1 MKKIIFSSLCMALAM
16 GLNASAG
23 GVLTLE
29 DAVSSAF
36 ENNISLEI
44 AQIELKQS
52 LRNAN
57 TASSYIPDLSI
68 DGSFTAAGSAIGSTG
83 GLEAKGGIGIS
94 MSLGTDLITDASA
107 KSIERTLANLAYAAT
122 ADSLEESVTTSYWNL
137 ASGINQIEVARKS
150 LESAE
155 SNYED
160 IAQAYESGL
169 KSELDLANAEL
180 AVAEAEYSLKLL
192 EDAYELSEDNFR
204 ILTGIETD
212 PLVLSELPGTV
223 YLDLPSAEELYDTYA
238 GGTNTI
244 RTYSAKVDQ
253 SETALKTT
261 RLDAQLPSVTL
272 SAGWEIGPSGTY
284 AGSWDGRMEDD
295 ASVTVAFSIPISS
308 YIPGSSGHN
317 RVEDAKD
324 AVAVARLNLKE
335 AEDTLENDIST
346 LLVEIDQNREN
357 LDLAQ
362 KKLGLAERAY
372 SLGREAYGSGLMTTS
387 DFLDLEDSLFSAR
400 MTLSDARYAYFGS
413 CNSLGFLLG
422 LDYETLVDLYGG
434 ASET

>member
-1 MKKIIFSSLCMALAM
+1 MKKIIFSSLCLALAM
-16 GLNASAG
+16 GLHASTG

-29 DAVSSAF
+29 DAISSAF

-94 MSLGTDLITDASA
+94 MALGTNLITDASA

-137 ASGINQIEVARKS
+137 AAGRNQIEVAKTS
-150 LESAE
+150 LESAKN
-155 SNYED
+155 NYEN
-160 IAQAYESGL
+160 IAQAYENGL

-180 AVAEAEYSLKLL
+180 AAAEAEYNLKIL

-204 ILTGIETD
+204 ILTGIKTD
-212 PLVLSELPGTV
+212 PLVLSGLSETV
-223 YLDLPSAEELYDTYA
+223 YLDLPSASELYDTYA
-238 GGTNTI
+238 DGTNTI
-244 RTYSAKVDQ
+244 RTYSAKVSQ

-261 RLDAQLPSVTL
+261 RLDEQLPSVTL
-272 SAGWEIGPSGTY
+272 SAGWTVGPESTY
-284 AGSWDGRMEDD
+284 TGSWNGGMEDS

-308 YIPGSSGHN
+308 HIPGSSGYN
-317 RVEDAKD
+317 RMEDAKD
-324 AVAVARLNLKE
+324 AVAVAKLNLRN
-335 AEDTLENDIST
+335 AEDTLENDISS
-346 LLVEIDQNREN
+346 LLMEISQNREN
-357 LDLAQ
+357 LELSQ

-372 SLGREAYGSGLMTTS
+372 SLGKEAYGSGLMTTS
-387 DFLDLEDSLFSAR
+387 DFLDLEDNLFSAR
-400 MTLSDARYAYFGS
+400 MSLVDAQYAYFNS

-422 LDYETLVDLYGG
+422 LDYGTLTDLYGE
-434 ASET
+434 A